1 MSEILRRAL
10 YCSQILQGL
19 SMGMHDL
26 KYLSKYGGQKAH
38 DHGQGVHVSKYTA
51 I

>member
-1 MSEILRRAL
+1 MSETFRRAL

-19 SMGMHDL
+19 SMGMHDS
-26 KYLSKYGGQKAH
+26 KYLSSYGGQTAH
-38 DHGQGVHVSKYTA
+38 DYGQGAHVSKYTA